1 MFYGLNRFIKKIL
14 PKGLFYRALLIV
26 AVPVILLQLII
37 TFVFFDSLWIKTN
50 KGMTRALVNE
60 ITTFIE
66 VYNDEIYDKEVI
78 YDLSDAVEIVKKIST
93 VKFDET
99 VDLAINLN
107 VDPRHAEENIRISTS
122 LPNGTGKKV
131 VLLVLAQGPKVQ
143 EALDA
148 GADYCGN
155 KDYLDK
161 IKGGWVDVDKIIA
174 TPDMMAELGK
184 LGKILG
190 PKGLMPNPKSGT
202 VTMDVAKAV
211 ADQKAG
217 MVELRV
223 EKTGIVHTVCGKVS
237 FDSSALIEN
246 ISVIYNSLLKSR
258 PPSVKG
264 QYFVKMSMSSTMG
277 PGVKININSIG

>member
-1 MFYGLNRFIKKIL
+1 MAKLKSK
-14 PKGLFYRALLIV
+14 LI
-26 AVPVILLQLII
+26 
-37 TFVFFDSLWIKTN
+37 
-50 KGMTRALVNE
+50 
-60 ITTFIE
+60 
-66 VYNDEIYDKEVI
+66 NDIYDSDSS
-78 YDLSDAVEIVKKIST
+78 YDIEQAIEIVKKASSAN
-93 VKFDET
+93 FDES

-122 LPNGTGKKV
+122 LPKGTGKKV
-131 VLLVLAQGPKVQ
+131 VLLVLAQGEKVQ

-155 KDYLDK
+155 KEYLDK

-202 VTMDVAKAV
+202 VTMNVAKAV
-211 ADQKAG
+211 SDQKSG

-223 EKTGIVHTVCGKVS
+223 EKTGIVHTICGKVS
-237 FDSSALIEN
+237 FDSKDLVEN
-246 ISVIYNSLLKSR
+246 IEQIYSSLLKAR

-264 QYFVKMSMSSTMG
+264 QFLEKISISSSMG
-277 PGVKININSIG
+277 PSVKVNINSIG

>member
-1 MFYGLNRFIKKIL
+1 MNVSKNN
-14 PKGLFYRALLIV
+14 
-26 AVPVILLQLII
+26 Q
-37 TFVFFDSLWIKTN
+37 KTLDEMYH
-50 KGMTRALVNE
+50 KETY
-60 ITTFIE
+60 
-66 VYNDEIYDKEVI
+66 YNLDR
-78 YDLSDAVEIVKKIST
+78 AVEIVKETASA
-93 VKFDET
+93 KFDET
-99 VDLAINLN
+99 VDLAIGLN

-122 LPNGTGKKV
+122 LPNGTGKEV
-131 VLLVLAQGPKVQ
+131 VVLVLAQGPKVQ

-148 GADYCGN
+148 GADFCGN

-161 IKGGWVDVDKIIA
+161 IKAGWVDVDKIVA
-174 TPDMMAELGK
+174 TPDMMPELGK

-211 ADQKAG
+211 SNRKAG

-223 EKTGIVHTVCGKVS
+223 EKTGIVHTTCGKVS
-237 FDSSALIEN
+237 FKQNALVEN
-246 ISVIYNSLLKSR
+246 ILTIYNTLAKAR

-264 QYFVKMSMSSTMG
+264 QFMEKISLSSTMG

>member
-1 MFYGLNRFIKKIL
+1 MNLKTK
-14 PKGLFYRALLIV
+14 
-26 AVPVILLQLII
+26 
-37 TFVFFDSLWIKTN
+37 SLSN
-50 KGMTRALVNE
+50 
-60 ITTFIE
+60 
-66 VYNDEIYDKEVI
+66 IYDKEAF
-78 YDLSDAVEIVKKIST
+78 YDLEKAVEIVKKASSA
-93 VKFDET
+93 KFDES

-122 LPNGTGKKV
+122 LPKGTGKKV
-131 VLLVLAQGPKVQ
+131 VLLVLANGEKVK

-155 KDYLDK
+155 KEYLDK
-161 IKGGWVDVDKIIA
+161 IKAGWVDVDKIIA
-174 TPDMMAELGK
+174 TPDMMPELGK

-202 VTMDVAKAV
+202 VTTDVSKAV
-211 ADQKAG
+211 SSQKAG

-237 FDSSALIEN
+237 FSSVDLIEN
-246 ISVIYNSLLKSR
+246 IEQIYHTLLKSR

-264 QYFVKMSMSSTMG
+264 QFLEKISISSTMG
-277 PGVKININSIG
+277 PSVKVNVNSIG

>member
-1 MFYGLNRFIKKIL
+1 MKKL
-14 PKGLFYRALLIV
+14 KSKSFS
-26 AVPVILLQLII
+26 
-37 TFVFFDSLWIKTN
+37 D
-50 KGMTRALVNE
+50 
-60 ITTFIE
+60 
-66 VYNDEIYDKEVI
+66 IYDSDSI
-78 YDLSDAVEIVKKIST
+78 YNLEQAIEIVKKASS
-93 VKFDET
+93 VKFDES

-122 LPNGTGKKV
+122 LPKGTGKKV
-131 VLLVLAQGPKVQ
+131 VLLVLAQGEKVQ

-155 KDYLDK
+155 KEYLDK
-161 IKGGWVDVDKIIA
+161 IKSGWVDVDKIIA

-202 VTMDVAKAV
+202 VTTDVAKAV
-211 ADQKAG
+211 FDQKSG

-223 EKTGIVHTVCGKVS
+223 EKTGIIHTVCGKVS
-237 FDSSALIEN
+237 FDNKDLLDN
-246 ISVIYNSLLKSR
+246 IKQIYNTLLKSR

-264 QYFVKMSMSSTMG
+264 QFLEKISISSSMG
-277 PGVKININSIG
+277 PGVKVNINSIG

>member
-1 MFYGLNRFIKKIL
+1 MAKVKSYDKF
-14 PKGLFYRALLIV
+14 
-26 AVPVILLQLII
+26 
-37 TFVFFDSLWIKTN
+37 
-50 KGMTRALVNE
+50 
-60 ITTFIE
+60 
-66 VYNDEIYDKEVI
+66 YDKEI
-78 YDLSDAVEIVKKIST
+78 LHDLSDAVEIVKKVSS
-93 VKFDET
+93 VNFDESI
-99 VDLAINLN
+99 DIAINLN
-107 VDPRHAEENIRISTS
+107 VDPRHAEENIRISTA

-131 VLLVLAQGPKVQ
+131 VLLVLAQGDKVQ

-155 KDYLDK
+155 KDYIDK
-161 IKGGWVDVDKIIA
+161 IKAGWVDVDKIIA

-184 LGKILG
+184 LGKVLG

-211 ADQKAG
+211 KDQKSG

-237 FDSSALIEN
+237 YEASDLIEN
-246 ISVIYNSLLKSR
+246 ISQIYNSLLKSR

-264 QYFVKMSMSSTMG
+264 QFLEKMSISSTMG
-277 PGVKININSIG
+277 PSVKVNVNSIG

>member
-1 MFYGLNRFIKKIL
+1 MAKVK
-14 PKGLFYRALLIV
+14 
-26 AVPVILLQLII
+26 
-37 TFVFFDSLWIKTN
+37 SLDF
-50 KGMTRALVNE
+50 G
-60 ITTFIE
+60 
-66 VYNDEIYDKEVI
+66 YDKESV
-78 YDLSDAVEIVKKIST
+78 YDLEEAVEIVKKVSS
-93 VKFDET
+93 VKFDES
-99 VDLAINLN
+99 VDLAIKLN

-131 VLLVLAQGPKVQ
+131 VLLVLAQGDKVK

-161 IKGGWVDVDKIIA
+161 IKAGWVDVDKIIA

-211 ADQKAG
+211 SDQKAG

-237 FDSSALIEN
+237 FNSSDLIEN
-246 ISVIYNSLLKSR
+246 ISKIYNSLIKSR

-264 QYFVKMSMSSTMG
+264 QFLEKMSISSTMG
-277 PGVKININSIG
+277 PGVKINVNSIG